1 MAKAKKMTKDEAIR
15 EARIGSK
22 LKGGTWY
29 VTRRGDNYG
38 VQPADF
44 YDSGRHGR
52 IAETIDVAAE
62 RASRALMTPEVPE

>member
-1 MAKAKKMTKDEAIR
+1 MSKAKRMTKDEAIR

-22 LKGGTWY
+22 LKGGTWF

-38 VQPADF
+38 VMPADM

-52 IAETIDVAAE
+52 VAETIDIHSE
-62 RASRALMTPEVPE
+62 RAARAIANKE